1 MSDITS
7 FVVHLPGKPEHRD
20 ELETRLLDVLERMSE
35 EPDFINT
42 YLHRAADDPDTLVL
56 YETWACSAE
65 HFRAHHLGRP
75 YRQAYEAVLPQLLA
89 RDRTIEFLTPVRTYE
104 RGALSASLAA
114 VRPS

>member
-1 MSDITS
+1 MSDDITS
-7 FVVHLPGKPEHRD
+7 FVVHLPGKPEHRE
-20 ELETRLLDVLERMSE
+20 ELETRLLEVLERMSE

-75 YRQAYEAVLPQLLA
+75 YRQMYEAVLPRLLA
-89 RDRTIEFLTPVRTYE
+89 RERTIEFLTPLRSYV
-104 RGALSASLAA
+104 SASPAA
-114 VRPS
+114 VRPN